1 MQPRAPLVHF
11 TIAER
16 MFERVLI
23 VCVGNIC
30 RSPMAEGLLRARLGA
45 AGDDRV
51 SSAGLG
57 ALEGRPADPKAVD
70 LLARRGID
78 LSRHRARQ
86 LTPELLA
93 RYDLVLVMEE
103 EHRRQIERLART
115 ARGRVHRIGKFAGFD
130 VADPYGKPLAAF
142 ERALGLIERGLDD
155 FHQTFWRAA

>member
-1 MQPRAPLVHF
+1 
-11 TIAER
+11 
-16 MFERVLI
+16 
-23 VCVGNIC
+23 
-30 RSPMAEGLLRARLGA
+30 MAEGLLRARLGA
-45 AGDDRV
+45 SSGDRV
-51 SSAGLG
+51 SSAGL
-57 ALEGRPADPKAVD
+57 AAVEGRPADPKALD

-103 EHRRQIERLART
+103 EHRREIGRLART

-142 ERALGLIERGLDD
+142 ERALALIERGLDD
-155 FHQTFWRAA
+155 FHQAFWRAA